1 MFTLKKTIKA
11 GVCAANRCTDMTP
24 NKLCEK
30 HDRAWREAGCPD
42 LSAPP
47 PPKPVASGDPVPE
60 ERVALLVEQRPTLT
74 QLLAAANVT
83 PLDTDE
89 QIAEAQTHQNTAHRL
104 AKELAAERDSVKDPL
119 KAAIKKIDSWFKPNI
134 DTLEAI
140 KNTFARRIGQV
151 YADRERA
158 RSEALRVIQA
168 NAGAAPAEAF
178 TAAHAITTA
187 PEESGGLIETV
198 TVEVTDFT
206 ILPDEYKILTINM
219 PKLKAAADAGA
230 REIPGV
236 RITVTQKT
244 RVGRA
249 A

>member
-1 MFTLKKTIKA
+1 
-11 GVCAANRCTDMTP
+11 V
-24 NKLCEK
+24 
-30 HDRAWREAGCPD
+30 
-42 LSAPP
+42 
-47 PPKPVASGDPVPE
+47 
-60 ERVALLVEQRPTLT
+60 
-74 QLLAAANVT
+74 
-83 PLDTDE
+83 
-89 QIAEAQTHQNTAHRL
+89 
-104 AKELAAERDSVKDPL
+104 KELAAERDSVKDPL